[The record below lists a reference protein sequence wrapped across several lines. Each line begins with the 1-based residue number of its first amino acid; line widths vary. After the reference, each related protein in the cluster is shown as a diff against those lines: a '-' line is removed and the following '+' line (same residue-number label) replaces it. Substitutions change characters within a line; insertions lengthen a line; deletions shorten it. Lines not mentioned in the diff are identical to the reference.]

1 MMFYQEVYSNTLR
14 KILKH
19 TDLNGFAKRF
29 WKHKMVHSNS
39 LQNGFSMLNVW
50 FFWYC
55 VFNISFL
62 LLLNTMIVGTILF
75 TAA

>member
-14 KILKH
+14 KIFKH

-39 LQNGFSMLNVW
+39 LQNGFSMLN
-50 FFWYC
+50 
-55 VFNISFL
+55 L
-62 LLLNTMIVGTILF
+62 
-75 TAA
+75 